1 MTLIGN
7 LNKTLY
13 AIRSKLLGDDQIV
26 KLLFHAVPNPFDEEL
41 TDPTQQQRD
50 LLITLNPIV
59 EYNTNPEQQLNNF
72 ISIGIPVVAFGSNT
86 EGVIIRIEL
95 AIVCHVDYWQLN
107 NNKMRLLSIVERIH
121 ELLDEQKFNLS
132 GSFILESLKPEIFQD
147 NLAGYRLSGY
157 IMDSDLDI
165 ELE

>member
-1 MTLIGN
+1 MTIISN

-13 AIRSKLLGDDQIV
+13 AIRNKLLNDDQIV

-41 TDPTQQQRD
+41 IDPTPEQRE

-72 ISIGIPVVAFGSNT
+72 ISIGIPVVAFGDNT

-95 AIVCHVDYWQLN
+95 AIVCHVDY
-107 NNKMRLLSIVERIH
+107 
-121 ELLDEQKFNLS
+121 
-132 GSFILESLKPEIFQD
+132 
-147 NLAGYRLSGY
+147 
-157 IMDSDLDI
+157 
-165 ELE
+165 